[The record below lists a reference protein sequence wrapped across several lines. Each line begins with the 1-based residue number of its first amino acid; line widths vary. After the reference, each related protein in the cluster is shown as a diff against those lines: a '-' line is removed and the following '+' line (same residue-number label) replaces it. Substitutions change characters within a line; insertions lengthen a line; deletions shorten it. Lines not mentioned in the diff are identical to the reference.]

1 MISFFKQRSLSI
13 ILLLIIF
20 TLFIIVFFSID
31 NYGVSEIIAQNNSI
45 SLFIND
51 HKYFSYFLAFS
62 ILVIGISFMVPIT
75 PIVLL
80 IGYYYGTCS
89 SIYICLSG
97 QFIGSLLVY
106 LYSRYIFYSFM
117 KNMYYY
123 RFENY
128 RLRFNENSFY
138 YLILLRIIGGIP
150 FTVQCIICGI
160 FKMDIKSYSLATF
173 LGVIPYIYI
182 FSSIGNNFNNI
193 DDLKSFSILE
203 ILTFEYL
210 SPIVLLVMIIFLPK
224 IYKLFA
230 SK

>member
-1 MISFFKQRSLSI
+1 M
-13 ILLLIIF
+13 
-20 TLFIIVFFSID
+20 
-31 NYGVSEIIAQNNSI
+31 NEIIEKNNSI
-45 SLFIND
+45 SLFINN

-80 IGYYYGTCS
+80 IGYYYGTYS

-97 QFIGSLLVY
+97 QFIGSLFVY

-128 RLRFNENSFY
+128 RLKFNENSFY

-224 IYKLFA
+224 IYKLFS